1 MLIAIPT
8 EEKACRSLGRF
19 AARVNIMDQHHHHFE
34 VGGAHLSRLE
44 DLRLIKG
51 EGRYAADWN
60 LPNQVHAAF
69 LRADRAHAKIVSIST
84 AAARKAKGVLGV
96 FTGEDAVKAGYVKP
110 LSFLTFAGKDG
121 KKANIPERPA
131 LTADRVR
138 FVGDLVAMVVA
149 ETALQ
154 AQDALELIE
163 VDYEEL
169 PVVVSPRAA
178 VAPGAPLLHDNVPGN
193 LAFEQEAGDA
203 AAVETAFARAANVT
217 RLRLDVTRVAPNPM
231 EPRACAVAF
240 DAASGRFTIHSPVQ
254 GINMMRMQLAAYTG
268 VADDKIE
275 VVARDVGGGFGQRSI
290 GYPEYVA
297 LMLAARSLG
306 RPVKWVSSRSE
317 GFMSDSHGR
326 ANYIDGE
333 LALDKDGT
341 FLGMRIDWI
350 ADLGAYLH
358 PAGPVSPMR
367 NPVTCL
373 NGVYK
378 TQALFGRWR
387 VALTNTAPVSAYR
400 GAARPEIAF
409 AIERLVDE
417 AAAQMNIDPAEIRR
431 RNFIPTD
438 AFPYKTPTGS
448 VYDIADFH
456 GVLDKAMKLADV
468 AGFPK
473 RRAESEKRGM
483 IRGLGFSTV
492 IENSGAG
499 MFPKDEVR
507 LEVHADG
514 TVTAYSVSHSQGQGH
529 ETTFAQIIGDGLGI
543 PAERVKLRQGI
554 GEQGLIGNH
563 TGGSRTIVGAGTVCH
578 IAAKK
583 LVEVATPMAAEQ
595 LGCEPSQVAYAHG
608 EFKSSASN
616 KKITLGELAAKKPLT
631 VTGEG
636 KFGSTFPNGCHVAE
650 IEIDAQTGVT
660 EVLSYVTVDD
670 CGTVINH
677 TIVEGQMHGA
687 VAQGWGQ
694 IFSENVVYDPDTG
707 QLLTGSF
714 MDYAMPK
721 AGWIKDIQIAE
732 HTTFGTISP
741 LGVKGMGESG
751 CTASLAALTNAVM
764 NALRPLGVPPLDMPL
779 TAHKLWQAISA
790 AKKGK

>member
-1 MLIAIPT
+1 
-8 EEKACRSLGRF
+8 
-19 AARVNIMDQHHHHFE
+19 MDTHHSHLFE
-34 VGGAHLSRLE
+34 VGGAKLARLE

-51 EGRYAADWN
+51 EGCYAADWS
-60 LPNQVHAAF
+60 LPNQAHAAF
-69 LRADRAHAKIVSIST
+69 VRSDRAHAKLLSVN
-84 AAARKAKGVLGV
+84 AGAARKAKGVLAV
-96 FTGEDAVKAGYVKP
+96 LTGEDAVKAGYVKP

-121 KKANIPERPA
+121 RKASIPERPVLA
-131 LTADRVR
+131 HGRVR
-138 FVGDLVAMVVA
+138 FVGDLVALVIA

-154 AQDALELIE
+154 AQDAAEMVE
-163 VDYEEL
+163 VEYEDL
-169 PVVVSPRAA
+169 PAVVSPRAA
-178 VAPGAPLLHDNVPGN
+178 LEPGAPQLHDNVPGN
-193 LAFEQEAGDA
+193 LCFEQEAGDA
-203 AAVETAFARAANVT
+203 AAVQAAFAKAAHVT
-217 RLRLDVTRVAPNPM
+217 KLRLDVTRVAPNPM

-240 DAASGRFTIHSPVQ
+240 DAASGKFTVHSPVQ

-268 VADDKIE
+268 VPDDKID

-297 LMLAARSLG
+297 LMLGAKTLG

-317 GFMSDSHGR
+317 GFLADSHGR

-378 TQALFGRWR
+378 TQALYGRWR
-387 VALTNTAPVSAYR
+387 VALTNTGPVSAYR

-431 RNFIPTD
+431 RNFIPKE

-448 VYDIADFH
+448 VYDIADFQ

-468 AGFPK
+468 AGFAK
-473 RRAESEKRGM
+473 RRAESEKRGL

-514 TVTAYSVSHSQGQGH
+514 SITAYSVSHSQGQGH

-543 PAERVKLRQGI
+543 PAERIRLRQGI

-583 LVEVATPMAAEQ
+583 LIETATPLAAEQ
-595 LGCEPSQVAYAHG
+595 LGVEPSQVAYEHG
-608 EFKSSASN
+608 EFKSTASN
-616 KKITLGELAAKKPLT
+616 RKISLGELAAKTPLV

-650 IEIDAQTGVT
+650 VEIDPQTGVT
-660 EVLSYVTVDD
+660 EVVSYVTVDD
-670 CGTVINH
+670 CGVVINH

-694 IFSENVVYDPDTG
+694 IFGENIVYDPDTG
-707 QLLTGSF
+707 QMLTGSF

-721 AGWIKDIQIAE
+721 AGWIKDITIAE

-779 TAHKLWQAISA
+779 TAHRVWQAINA
-790 AKKGK
+790 AKKGQ

>member
-1 MLIAIPT
+1 
-8 EEKACRSLGRF
+8 
-19 AARVNIMDQHHHHFE
+19 MDTHHSQLFD
-34 VGGAHLSRLE
+34 VGGAKLARLE

-51 EGRYAADWN
+51 EGCYAADWN
-60 LPNQVHAAF
+60 LPNQAHVAF
-69 LRADRAHAKIVSIST
+69 LRADRAHAKILSMNT
-84 AAARKAKGVLGV
+84 DAARKAKGVLAV
-96 FTGEDAVKAGYVKP
+96 LTGEDAVKAGYVKP

-121 KKANIPERPA
+121 RKADIPERPVLA
-131 LTADRVR
+131 HGRVR
-138 FVGDLVAMVVA
+138 FVGDLVALVVA

-154 AQDALELIE
+154 AQDAAELIE
-163 VDYEEL
+163 IEYEDL
-169 PVVVSPRAA
+169 PVAVSPRAA
-178 VAPGAPLLHDNVPGN
+178 LEAGAPQLHDNVPGN

-203 AAVETAFARAANVT
+203 AAVEVAFARAAHVT
-217 RLRLDVTRVAPNPM
+217 KLRLDVTRVAPNPM
-231 EPRACAVAF
+231 EPRACTVAY
-240 DAASGRFTIHSPVQ
+240 DAASGKFTVHSPVQ
-254 GINMMRMQLAAYTG
+254 GINMMRIQLAAYAG
-268 VADDKIE
+268 VADDKIDI
-275 VVARDVGGGFGQRSI
+275 VARDVGGGFGQRSI
-290 GYPEYVA
+290 AYPEYVA
-297 LMLAARSLG
+297 LMLGAKTLG
-306 RPVKWVSSRSE
+306 RPLKWVSSRSE
-317 GFMSDSHGR
+317 GFLSDSHGR

-378 TQALFGRWR
+378 TRALFGRWR

-417 AAAQMNIDPAEIRR
+417 AAAQMHIDPAEIRR
-431 RNFIPTD
+431 RNFIPAD

-507 LEVHADG
+507 LEVAADG

-529 ETTFAQIIGDGLGI
+529 ETTFAQIIGAGLGI
-543 PAERVKLRQGI
+543 PAERIRLRQGI

-563 TGGSRTIVGAGTVCH
+563 TGGSRTIVGAGTVCS

-583 LVEVATPMAAEQ
+583 LIETATPLAAEQ
-595 LGCEPSQVAYAHG
+595 LGVEPSQVAYDHG
-608 EFKSSASN
+608 EFKSTESN
-616 KKITLGELAAKKPLT
+616 RKITLGELAAKKSLT

-650 IEIDAQTGVT
+650 VEVDPQTGVT
-660 EVLSYVTVDD
+660 EVVSYVTVDD
-670 CGTVINH
+670 CGVVINH

-694 IFSENVVYDPDTG
+694 IFGENIVYDPDTG
-707 QLLTGSF
+707 QMLTGSF

-721 AGWIKDIQIAE
+721 AGWIRDITVAE

-779 TAHKLWQAISA
+779 TAHRLWQAITA
-790 AKKGK
+790 AKKGQ

>member
-1 MLIAIPT
+1 
-8 EEKACRSLGRF
+8 
-19 AARVNIMDQHHHHFE
+19 MDTHHSHLFD
-34 VGGAHLSRLE
+34 VGGIKVARLE

-60 LPNQVHAAF
+60 LPGQAHAAF
-69 LRADRAHAKIVSIST
+69 VRADRAHAKILSVGT
-84 AAARKAKGVLGV
+84 EAARKAPGVLTV
-96 FTGEDAVKAGYVKP
+96 LTGEDAVKAGCVKP
-110 LSFLTFAGKDG
+110 LSFLTFPGKGG
-121 KKANIPERPA
+121 KKADIPERPVLA
-131 LTADRVR
+131 HDRVR
-138 FVGDLVAMVVA
+138 FVGDAVALVIA

-154 AQDALELIE
+154 AQDAAELVE
-163 VDYEEL
+163 VEYEDL

-178 VAPGAPLLHDNVPGN
+178 LRAGAPQLHANVAGN
-193 LAFEQEAGDA
+193 VCFEQEAGDA
-203 AAVETAFARAANVT
+203 AAVEAAFAKAAHVT
-217 RLRLDVTRVAPNPM
+217 KLRLDVTRVVPSPM
-231 EPRACAVAF
+231 EPRACVVGY
-240 DAASGRFTIHSPVQ
+240 DAGKDKFTIHSPVQ

-268 VADDKIE
+268 LPDDKIE
-275 VVARDVGGGFGQRSI
+275 VIARDVGGGFGQRSI
-290 GYPEYVA
+290 AYPEYVA
-297 LMLAARSLG
+297 LMLGARALK
-306 RPVKWVSSRSE
+306 RPVKWVSTRSE
-317 GFMSDSHGR
+317 GFLSDSHGR

-333 LALDKDGT
+333 LALDKDGS

-378 TQALFGRWR
+378 IPALYGRWR
-387 VALTNTAPVSAYR
+387 VVLTNTAPVSAYR

-417 AAAQMNIDPAEIRR
+417 AAAQMKIDPAEIRR

-468 AGFPK
+468 AGFAK
-473 RRAESEKRGM
+473 RRAESEKRGL

-514 TVTAYSVSHSQGQGH
+514 TVTVYSVSHSQGQGH
-529 ETTFAQIIGDGLGI
+529 ETTFAQIVGDGLGI
-543 PAERVKLRQGI
+543 PAERVKLRQGV

-563 TGGSRTIVGAGTVCH
+563 TGGSRTIVGAGTVCS

-583 LVEVATPMAAEQ
+583 LIETATPLAAEQ
-595 LGCEPSQVAYAHG
+595 LGVEPSQVVYAHG
-608 EFKSSASN
+608 EFKSTASN
-616 KKITLGELAAKKPLT
+616 RKITLGELAAKKPLV

-650 IEIDAQTGVT
+650 VEIDPQTGVT
-660 EVLSYVTVDD
+660 NVVSYVTVDD

-694 IFSENVVYDPDTG
+694 IFGENVVYDPDTG

-714 MDYAMPK
+714 TDYPMPK
-721 AGWIKDIQIAE
+721 AGWIKDITIAE

-779 TAHKLWQAISA
+779 TAHRVWQAINA
-790 AKKGK
+790 AKKGQ

>member
-1 MLIAIPT
+1 
-8 EEKACRSLGRF
+8 
-19 AARVNIMDQHHHHFE
+19 MDHHHLFE
-34 VGGAHLSRLE
+34 VGGAKLSRLE

-51 EGRYAADWN
+51 EGCYSADWS
-60 LPNQVHAAF
+60 LPGQAHAAF
-69 LRADRAHAKIVSIST
+69 LRADRAHAKILSVNT
-84 AAARKAKGVLGV
+84 DAARKASGVVGV
-96 FTGEDAVKAGYVKP
+96 YTGADAVKAGYVKP

-121 KKANIPERPA
+121 KKADIPERSVLA
-131 LTADRVR
+131 HDRVR

-154 AQDALELIE
+154 AQDAAELIE
-163 VDYEEL
+163 VEYEDL
-169 PVVVSPRAA
+169 PVVVDPRAA
-178 VAPGAPLLHDNVPGN
+178 LAAGAPQLHDNVPGN
-193 LAFEQEAGDA
+193 LCFEQEAGDA
-203 AAVETAFARAANVT
+203 AAVEAAFAKAAHVT
-217 RLRLDVTRVAPNPM
+217 KMRLDVTRVAPNPM
-231 EPRACAVAF
+231 EPRSCTAAY
-240 DAASGRFTIHSPVQ
+240 DAASGKFTIHSPVQ

-268 VADDKIE
+268 VPEDKIE
-275 VVARDVGGGFGQRSI
+275 VVAKDVGGGFGQRSI

-297 LMLAARSLG
+297 LMLGSKALG

-333 LALDKDGT
+333 LALDNDGN

-378 TQALFGRWR
+378 TQALYGRWR

-417 AAAQMNIDPAEIRR
+417 AAAQMKIDPAEIRR

-468 AGFPK
+468 AGFAK
-473 RRAESEKRGM
+473 RRAESEKRGKL
-483 IRGLGFSTV
+483 RGLGFATV

-499 MFPKDEVR
+499 MFPKDEVL
-507 LEVHADG
+507 LEVSADG
-514 TVTAYSVSHSQGQGH
+514 RVTAYSISHSQGQGH
-529 ETTFAQIIGDGLGI
+529 ETTFAQIIGDALGI
-543 PAERVKLRQGI
+543 PAERVTLRQGI
-554 GEQGLIGNH
+554 AEKGLIGNH

-583 LVEVATPMAAEQ
+583 LIEVATPLAAEQ
-595 LGCEPSQVAYAHG
+595 LGVEPSQVAYANG
-608 EFKSSASN
+608 EFKSTASS
-616 KKITLGELAAKKPLT
+616 KKVTLGELAAKKALS

-650 IEIDAQTGVT
+650 LEIDPQTGVT
-660 EVLSYVTVDD
+660 EVVSYVTVDD
-670 CGTVINH
+670 CGVVINH

-694 IFSENVVYDPDTG
+694 IFGENVVYDPDTG

-714 MDYAMPK
+714 ADYAMPK
-721 AGWIKDIQIAE
+721 AGWIKDITIAE

-751 CTASLAALTNAVM
+751 CTASLATLTNAVM

-779 TAHKLWQAISA
+779 TAHKLWRAIAA

>member
-1 MLIAIPT
+1 
-8 EEKACRSLGRF
+8 
-19 AARVNIMDQHHHHFE
+19 
-34 VGGAHLSRLE
+34 
-44 DLRLIKG
+44 
-51 EGRYAADWN
+51 
-60 LPNQVHAAF
+60 
-69 LRADRAHAKIVSIST
+69 
-84 AAARKAKGVLGV
+84 
-96 FTGEDAVKAGYVKP
+96 
-110 LSFLTFAGKDG
+110 
-121 KKANIPERPA
+121 
-131 LTADRVR
+131 VR

-154 AQDALELIE
+154 AQDAAELIE
-163 VDYEEL
+163 VEYEDL
-169 PVVVSPRAA
+169 PVAVDPRAA
-178 VAPGAPLLHDNVPGN
+178 LATGAPQLHDNVPGN

-203 AAVETAFARAANVT
+203 AAVEAAFAKAAHVT
-217 RLRLDVTRVAPNPM
+217 KLRLDVTRVAPNPM
-231 EPRACAVAF
+231 EPRACSVGY
-240 DAASGRFTIHSPVQ
+240 DAASGVYTVHSPVQ
-254 GINMMRMQLAAYTG
+254 GMNMMRMQLAAYTG
-268 VADDKIE
+268 VPEDKINVE
-275 VVARDVGGGFGQRSI
+275 ARDVGGGFGQRSI
-290 GYPEYVA
+290 GYPEYCA
-297 LMLAARSLG
+297 LMLAAKALK

-317 GFMSDSHGR
+317 GFLSDSHGR

-341 FLGMRIDWI
+341 FLAMRIDWI

-378 TQALFGRWR
+378 TPALFGRWR

-417 AAAQMNIDPAEIRR
+417 SAAQMKIDPAEIRR
-431 RNFIPTD
+431 RNFIPTN

-448 VYDIADFH
+448 VYDIGDFH
-456 GVLDKAMKLADV
+456 GVLDKALTLADV
-468 AGFPK
+468 AGFAK
-473 RRAESEKRGM
+473 RRTESEKRGLL
-483 IRGLGFSTV
+483 RGLGFATV

-499 MFPKDEVR
+499 MFPKDEVL
-507 LEVHADG
+507 LEVSADG
-514 TVTAYSVSHSQGQGH
+514 GLTAYSISHSQGQGH
-529 ETTFAQIIGDGLGI
+529 ETTFAQIIGDALGI
-543 PAERVKLRQGI
+543 PAERVTLRQGVA
-554 GEQGLIGNH
+554 EKGLIGNH

-583 LVEVATPMAAEQ
+583 LIEHATPLAAEQ
-595 LGCEPSQVAYAHG
+595 LGVEPSQVAYAQG
-608 EFKSSASN
+608 EFKSTASN
-616 KKITLGELAAKKPLT
+616 KKITLGELAAKKPLS

-650 IEIDAQTGVT
+650 VEIDPQTGFT
-660 EVLSYVTVDD
+660 EVVSYVTVDD
-670 CGTVINH
+670 CGVVINH

-694 IFSENVVYDPDTG
+694 IFGENVVYDTETG

-714 MDYAMPK
+714 ADYAMPK
-721 AGWIKDIQIAE
+721 AGWIKDITIAE

-741 LGVKGMGESG
+741 LGVTGMGESG
-751 CTASLAALTNAVM
+751 CTASLATLTNAVM

-790 AKKGK
+790 AKKGQ

>member
-1 MLIAIPT
+1 
-8 EEKACRSLGRF
+8 
-19 AARVNIMDQHHHHFE
+19 MDTHHSHLFE
-34 VGGAHLSRLE
+34 VGGAKLARLE

-51 EGRYAADWN
+51 EGRYAADWA
-60 LPNQVHAAF
+60 LPNQAHAAF
-69 LRADRAHAKIVSIST
+69 LRSDRAHAKILSVNT
-84 AAARKAKGVLGV
+84 DAARKAKGVLAV
-96 FTGEDAVKAGYVKP
+96 LTGEDAVKAGYVKP
-110 LSFLTFAGKDG
+110 LSMLTFAGKDG
-121 KKANIPERPA
+121 RKASIPERPVLA
-131 LTADRVR
+131 HGRVR
-138 FVGDLVAMVVA
+138 FVGDLVALVIA

-154 AQDALELIE
+154 AQDATELIE
-163 VDYEEL
+163 VDYEDL
-169 PVVVSPRAA
+169 PAVVSPRATLE
-178 VAPGAPLLHDNVPGN
+178 PGAPQLHDNVPGN
-193 LAFEQEAGDA
+193 LCFEQEAGDA
-203 AAVETAFARAANVT
+203 AAVEAAFAKAAHVT
-217 RLRLDVTRVAPNPM
+217 KLRLDVTRVAPNPM

-240 DAASGRFTIHSPVQ
+240 DAASGKFTVHSPVQ

-275 VVARDVGGGFGQRSI
+275 VIARDVGGGFGQRSI

-297 LMLAARSLG
+297 LMLGAKTLG

-317 GFMSDSHGR
+317 GFLSDSHGR

-333 LALDKDGT
+333 LALDKDGS

-378 TQALFGRWR
+378 TQALYGRWR
-387 VALTNTAPVSAYR
+387 VALTNTVPVSAYR

-417 AAAQMNIDPAEIRR
+417 AAAQMKIDPAEIRR
-431 RNFIPTD
+431 RNFIPAD

-499 MFPKDEVR
+499 MFPKDEIR

-514 TVTAYSVSHSQGQGH
+514 SITAYSVSHSQGQGH

-543 PAERVKLRQGI
+543 PAERIRLRQGI

-563 TGGSRTIVGAGTVCH
+563 TGGSRTIVGAGTVCS

-583 LVEVATPMAAEQ
+583 LIETATPLAAEQ
-595 LGCEPSQVAYAHG
+595 LGVEPSQVAYGHG
-608 EFKSSASN
+608 EFKSTASN
-616 KKITLGELAAKKPLT
+616 RKITLGELAAKKPLV

-650 IEIDAQTGVT
+650 IEIDPQTGVT
-660 EVLSYVTVDD
+660 EVVAYVTVDD

-694 IFSENVVYDPDTG
+694 IFGENIVYDPETG
-707 QLLTGSF
+707 QMLSGSF
-714 MDYAMPK
+714 MDYTMPK
-721 AGWIKDIQIAE
+721 AGWIKDITIAE

-751 CTASLAALTNAVM
+751 CTASLAALTNAMM

-779 TAHKLWQAISA
+779 TAHKVWQAITA

>member
-1 MLIAIPT
+1 M
-8 EEKACRSLGRF
+8 
-19 AARVNIMDQHHHHFE
+19 RVNVMDHHDHHHQQLFE
-34 VGGAHLSRLE
+34 VGGAKLARLE

-51 EGRYAADWN
+51 EGCYAADWN
-60 LPNQVHAAF
+60 LPNQAHAAF
-69 LRADRAHAKIVSIST
+69 LRADRAHAKILSVNT
-84 AAARKAKGVLGV
+84 AAARKARGVLGV
-96 FTGEDAVKAGYVKP
+96 YTGEDAVKAGYVKP

-121 KKANIPERPA
+121 KKANIPERPV
-131 LTADRVR
+131 LTHDRVR

-163 VDYEEL
+163 VEYEDL
-169 PVVVSPRAA
+169 PAVVSPRAA
-178 VAPGAPLLHDNVPGN
+178 LEAGAPQLHDSVPGN
-193 LAFEQEAGDA
+193 LCFEQEAGDS
-203 AAVETAFARAANVT
+203 AAVQAAFAKAAHVT
-217 RLRLDVTRVAPNPM
+217 KLRLDVTRVAPNPM
-231 EPRACAVAF
+231 EPRACAVVF
-240 DAASGRFTIHSPVQ
+240 DAASGKFTVHSPVQ

-268 VADDKIE
+268 VPDDKIE
-275 VVARDVGGGFGQRSI
+275 VIARDVGGGFGQRSI

-297 LMLAARSLG
+297 LMLGAKALN
-306 RPVKWVSSRSE
+306 RPLKWVSSRSE
-317 GFMSDSHGR
+317 GFMADSHGR

-333 LALDKDGT
+333 LALDKDGG

-358 PAGPVSPMR
+358 PAGPMR

-378 TQALFGRWR
+378 IQALYGRWR
-387 VALTNTAPVSAYR
+387 VVLTNTGPVSAYR

-456 GVLDKAMKLADV
+456 GVLDKAMQLGDV
-468 AGFPK
+468 AGFAK
-473 RRAESEKRGM
+473 RRAESEKRGLL
-483 IRGLGFSTV
+483 RGLGFSTV

-507 LEVHADG
+507 LEVNTDG

-529 ETTFAQIIGDGLGI
+529 ETTFAQIVGDGLGI

-554 GEQGLIGNH
+554 VEQGLIGNH

-583 LVEVATPMAAEQ
+583 LIEVATPLAAEQ
-595 LGCEPSQVAYAHG
+595 LGVEPSQVAYANG
-608 EFKSSASN
+608 EFKSAASN
-616 KKITLGELAAKKPLT
+616 KKITLGELAAKKPLI

-650 IEIDAQTGVT
+650 VEIDPQTGVT

-694 IFSENVVYDPDTG
+694 IFGENIVYDPETG

-714 MDYAMPK
+714 ADYAMPK
-721 AGWIKDIQIAE
+721 AGWIKDITIAE

-779 TAHKLWQAISA
+779 TAHRLWQAIAA

>member
-1 MLIAIPT
+1 
-8 EEKACRSLGRF
+8 
-19 AARVNIMDQHHHHFE
+19 MDHHHLFD
-34 VGGAHLSRLE
+34 VGGAKLSRLE

-51 EGRYAADWN
+51 EGCYSADWS
-60 LPNQVHAAF
+60 LTGQAHAAF
-69 LRADRAHAKIVSIST
+69 LRADRAHAKILSVNT
-84 AAARKAKGVLGV
+84 DAARKAPGVLGV
-96 FTGEDAVKAGYVKP
+96 YTGADAVREGHLRP
-110 LSFLTFAGKDG
+110 MSFLTFAGKDG
-121 KKANIPERPA
+121 MKARFPDRSSLA
-131 LTADRVR
+131 HDRVR

-154 AQDALELIE
+154 AQDAAELIE
-163 VDYEEL
+163 VEYEDL
-169 PVVVSPRAA
+169 PVAVDPRAA
-178 VAPGAPLLHDNVPGN
+178 LATGAPQLHDNVPGN

-203 AAVETAFARAANVT
+203 AAVDGAFAKAAHVT
-217 RLRLDVTRVAPNPM
+217 KLRLDVTRVAPNPM
-231 EPRACAVAF
+231 EPRACSVGY
-240 DAASGRFTIHSPVQ
+240 DAASGVYTVHSPVQ
-254 GINMMRMQLAAYTG
+254 GMNMMRMQLAAYTG
-268 VADDKIE
+268 VPEDKINVE
-275 VVARDVGGGFGQRSI
+275 ARDVGGGFGQRSI
-290 GYPEYVA
+290 GYPEYCA
-297 LMLAARSLG
+297 LMLAAKALK

-317 GFMSDSHGR
+317 GFLSDSHGR

-341 FLGMRIDWI
+341 FLAMRIDWI

-378 TQALFGRWR
+378 TPALFGRWR

-417 AAAQMNIDPAEIRR
+417 SAAQMKIDPAEIRR

-448 VYDIADFH
+448 VYDIGDFH
-456 GVLDKAMKLADV
+456 GVLEKALKLADV
-468 AGFPK
+468 AGFAK
-473 RRAESEKRGM
+473 RRTESEKRGLL
-483 IRGLGFSTV
+483 RGLGFATV

-499 MFPKDEVR
+499 MFPKDEVL
-507 LEVHADG
+507 LEVSADG
-514 TVTAYSVSHSQGQGH
+514 RLTAYSISHSQGQGH
-529 ETTFAQIIGDGLGI
+529 ETTFAQIIGDALGI
-543 PAERVKLRQGI
+543 PAERVTLRQGVA
-554 GEQGLIGNH
+554 EKGLIGNH

-583 LVEVATPMAAEQ
+583 LIEHATPLAAEQ
-595 LGCEPSQVAYAHG
+595 LGVEPSQVAYAEG
-608 EFKSSASN
+608 EFKSTASN
-616 KKITLGELAAKKPLT
+616 KKITLGELAAKKPLS

-650 IEIDAQTGVT
+650 VEIDPQTGFT
-660 EVLSYVTVDD
+660 EVVSYVTVDD
-670 CGTVINH
+670 CGVVINH

-694 IFSENVVYDPDTG
+694 IFGENLVYDTETG

-714 MDYAMPK
+714 ADYAMPK
-721 AGWIKDIQIAE
+721 AGWIKDITIAE

-751 CTASLAALTNAVM
+751 CTASLATLTNAVM
-764 NALRPLGVPPLDMPL
+764 NALRPLGVPPMDMPL

-790 AKKGK
+790 AKKGQ

>member
-1 MLIAIPT
+1 L
-8 EEKACRSLGRF
+8 
-19 AARVNIMDQHHHHFE
+19 AA
-34 VGGAHLSRLE
+34 
-44 DLRLIKG
+44 
-51 EGRYAADWN
+51 
-60 LPNQVHAAF
+60 
-69 LRADRAHAKIVSIST
+69 
-84 AAARKAKGVLGV
+84 
-96 FTGEDAVKAGYVKP
+96 
-110 LSFLTFAGKDG
+110 
-121 KKANIPERPA
+121 
-131 LTADRVR
+131 
-138 FVGDLVAMVVA
+138 
-149 ETALQ
+149 
-154 AQDALELIE
+154 
-163 VDYEEL
+163 
-169 PVVVSPRAA
+169 
-178 VAPGAPLLHDNVPGN
+178 GAPQLHDNVPGN

-203 AAVETAFARAANVT
+203 AAVEAAFAKAAHVT
-217 RLRLDVTRVAPNPM
+217 KLRLDVTRVAPNPM
-231 EPRACAVAF
+231 EPRACSVGY
-240 DAASGRFTIHSPVQ
+240 DATSGVYTVHSPVQ

-268 VADDKIE
+268 VPEEKINVE
-275 VVARDVGGGFGQRSI
+275 ARDVGGGFGQRSI
-290 GYPEYVA
+290 GYPEYCA
-297 LMLAARSLG
+297 LMLAAKALK

-317 GFMSDSHGR
+317 GFLSDSHGR

-333 LALDKDGT
+333 LALDKDGN
-341 FLGMRIDWI
+341 FLAMRIDWI

-378 TQALFGRWR
+378 TPALFGRWR

-417 AAAQMNIDPAEIRR
+417 SAAQMKIDPAEIRR
-431 RNFIPTD
+431 RNFIPTN

-448 VYDIADFH
+448 VYDIGDFH
-456 GVLDKAMKLADV
+456 GVLDKALKLADI
-468 AGFPK
+468 AGFAK
-473 RRAESEKRGM
+473 RRAESEKRGLL
-483 IRGLGFSTV
+483 RGLGFATV

-499 MFPKDEVR
+499 MFPKDEVL
-507 LEVHADG
+507 LEVSADG
-514 TVTAYSVSHSQGQGH
+514 RLTAYSISHSQGQGH
-529 ETTFAQIIGDGLGI
+529 ETTFAQIIGDAMGI
-543 PAERVKLRQGI
+543 PAERVTLRQGV
-554 GEQGLIGNH
+554 GEKGLIGNH

-583 LVEVATPMAAEQ
+583 LIEHATPLAAEQ
-595 LGCEPSQVAYAHG
+595 LGVEPSQVAYAQG
-608 EFKSSASN
+608 EFKSTASN
-616 KKITLGELAAKKPLT
+616 RKITLGELAAKKPLS

-650 IEIDAQTGVT
+650 VEIDPQTGFT
-660 EVLSYVTVDD
+660 EVVSYVTVDD
-670 CGTVINH
+670 CGVVINH

-694 IFSENVVYDPDTG
+694 IFGENVVYDTETG

-714 MDYAMPK
+714 ADYAMPK
-721 AGWIKDIQIAE
+721 AGWIKDITIAE

-751 CTASLAALTNAVM
+751 CTASLATLTNAVM

-790 AKKGK
+790 AK

>member
-1 MLIAIPT
+1 
-8 EEKACRSLGRF
+8 
-19 AARVNIMDQHHHHFE
+19 MDTHHSHLFE
-34 VGGAHLSRLE
+34 VGGAKLARLE

-51 EGRYAADWN
+51 EGRYAADWS
-60 LPNQVHAAF
+60 LPNQAHAAF
-69 LRADRAHAKIVSIST
+69 LRSDRAHAKILSVNT
-84 AAARKAKGVLGV
+84 DAARKAKGVLAV
-96 FTGEDAVKAGYVKP
+96 LTGEDAVKAGYIKP
-110 LSFLTFAGKDG
+110 LSMLTFAGKDG
-121 KKANIPERPA
+121 RKATIPERPVLA
-131 LTADRVR
+131 HGRVR
-138 FVGDLVAMVVA
+138 FVGDLVALVIA

-154 AQDALELIE
+154 AQDATELIE
-163 VDYEEL
+163 VDYEDL
-169 PVVVSPRAA
+169 PAVVSPRATLE
-178 VAPGAPLLHDNVPGN
+178 PGAPQLHDNVPGN
-193 LAFEQEAGDA
+193 LCFEQEAGDA
-203 AAVETAFARAANVT
+203 AAVEAAFAKAAHVT
-217 RLRLDVTRVAPNPM
+217 KLRLDVTRVAPNPM

-240 DAASGRFTIHSPVQ
+240 DAASGKFTVHSPVQ

-268 VADDKIE
+268 VADDKIN
-275 VVARDVGGGFGQRSI
+275 VVSRDVGGGFGQRSI

-297 LMLAARSLG
+297 LMMGAKTLG

-317 GFMSDSHGR
+317 GFLSDSHGR

-378 TQALFGRWR
+378 TQALYGRWR

-417 AAAQMNIDPAEIRR
+417 AAAQMKIDPAEIRR
-431 RNFIPTD
+431 RNFIPAD

-448 VYDIADFH
+448 VYDIADFQ

-473 RRAESEKRGM
+473 RSAEAEKRGM

-514 TVTAYSVSHSQGQGH
+514 SITAYSVSHSQGQGH

-543 PAERVKLRQGI
+543 PAERIKLRQGI

-563 TGGSRTIVGAGTVCH
+563 TGGSRTIVGAGTLCH

-583 LVEVATPMAAEQ
+583 LIEVSTPLAAEQ
-595 LGCEPSQVAYAHG
+595 LGVEPSQVAYAGG
-608 EFKSSASN
+608 EFKSTASS
-616 KKITLGELAAKKPLT
+616 KKISLGELAAKKPLV

-650 IEIDAQTGVT
+650 LEIDPQTGVT
-660 EVLSYVTVDD
+660 EVVSYVTVDD

-694 IFSENVVYDPDTG
+694 IFGENIVYDPDTG
-707 QLLTGSF
+707 QMLTGSF
-714 MDYAMPK
+714 MDYTMPK
-721 AGWIKDIQIAE
+721 AGWIKDITIAE

-751 CTASLAALTNAVM
+751 CTASLAALTNAMM

-779 TAHKLWQAISA
+779 TAHKVWQAITA
-790 AKKGK
+790 AKKGQ

>member
-1 MLIAIPT
+1 
-8 EEKACRSLGRF
+8 
-19 AARVNIMDQHHHHFE
+19 MDTHHSHLFE
-34 VGGAHLSRLE
+34 VGGAKLARLE

-51 EGRYAADWN
+51 EGRYAADWS
-60 LPNQVHAAF
+60 LPNQAHAAF
-69 LRADRAHAKIVSIST
+69 LRSDRAHAKILSVNT
-84 AAARKAKGVLGV
+84 DAARKAKGVLAV
-96 FTGEDAVKAGYVKP
+96 LTGEDAVKAGYIKP
-110 LSFLTFAGKDG
+110 LSMLTFAGKDG
-121 KKANIPERPA
+121 RKATIPERPVLA
-131 LTADRVR
+131 RGRVR
-138 FVGDLVAMVVA
+138 FVGDLVALVIA

-154 AQDALELIE
+154 AQDATELIE
-163 VDYEEL
+163 VDYEDL
-169 PVVVSPRAA
+169 PAVVSPRATLE
-178 VAPGAPLLHDNVPGN
+178 PGAPQLHDNVPGN
-193 LAFEQEAGDA
+193 LCFEQEAGDA
-203 AAVETAFARAANVT
+203 AAVEAAFAKAAHVT
-217 RLRLDVTRVAPNPM
+217 KLRLDVTRVAPNPM

-240 DAASGRFTIHSPVQ
+240 DAASGKFTVHSPVQ

-268 VADDKIE
+268 VAEDKID
-275 VVARDVGGGFGQRSI
+275 VIARDVGGGFGQRSI

-297 LMLAARSLG
+297 LMLGAKTLG

-317 GFMSDSHGR
+317 GFLSDSHGR

-333 LALDKDGT
+333 LALDKDGI

-378 TQALFGRWR
+378 TQALYGRWR

-473 RRAESEKRGM
+473 RRAEAEKRGM

-499 MFPKDEVR
+499 MFPKDEIR

-514 TVTAYSVSHSQGQGH
+514 SITAYSVSHSQGQGH

-543 PAERVKLRQGI
+543 PAERIRLRQGI

-563 TGGSRTIVGAGTVCH
+563 TGGSRTIVGAGTVCS

-583 LVEVATPMAAEQ
+583 LIETATPLAAEQ
-595 LGCEPSQVAYAHG
+595 LGVEPSQVAYDHG
-608 EFKSSASN
+608 EFKSTASN
-616 KKITLGELAAKKPLT
+616 KKISLGELAAKTPLV

-650 IEIDAQTGVT
+650 IEIRRPASPR
-660 EVLSYVTVDD
+660 LSPMSPSMTAARSS
-670 CGTVINH
+670 T
-677 TIVEGQMHGA
+677 TP
-687 VAQGWGQ
+687 
-694 IFSENVVYDPDTG
+694 S
-707 QLLTGSF
+707 S
-714 MDYAMPK
+714 K
-721 AGWIKDIQIAE
+721 AR
-732 HTTFGTISP
+732 
-741 LGVKGMGESG
+741 
-751 CTASLAALTNAVM
+751 CTAQWPRAGG
-764 NALRPLGVPPLDMPL
+764 RF
-779 TAHKLWQAISA
+779 SA
-790 AKKGK
+790 KTSSTTPIPARC

>member
-1 MLIAIPT
+1 
-8 EEKACRSLGRF
+8 
-19 AARVNIMDQHHHHFE
+19 MDHHQHLFE

-44 DLRLIKG
+44 DLRLIRG
-51 EGRYAADWN
+51 EGCYSADWN
-60 LPNQVHAAF
+60 MPGQAHACF
-69 LRADRAHAKIVSIST
+69 LRADRAHAKILSINT
-84 AAARKAKGVLGV
+84 DAARKAAGVLGV
-96 FTGEDAVKAGYVKP
+96 YTGEDSVSAGHVRP
-110 LSFLTFAGKDG
+110 LSFLTFPGKDG
-121 KKANIPERPA
+121 MKARFPDRPA
-131 LTADRVR
+131 LAHGRVR
-138 FVGDLVAMVVA
+138 FVGDAVAMVVA

-154 AQDALELIE
+154 AQDAAELIE
-163 VDYEEL
+163 VEYEDL
-169 PVVVSPRAA
+169 PVVVDPRAA
-178 VAPGAPLLHDNVPGN
+178 LAAGAPQLHDNAPGN
-193 LAFEQEAGDA
+193 LSFEQEAGDA
-203 AAVETAFARAANVT
+203 AAVDAAFARAAHVT
-217 RLRLDVTRVAPNPM
+217 KLRLDVTRVVPNPM
-231 EPRACAVAF
+231 EPRACLAGY
-240 DAASGRFTIHSPVQ
+240 DAASGVYTVHSPVQ

-268 VADDKIE
+268 VPEDRIN
-275 VVARDVGGGFGQRSI
+275 VVSRDVGGGFGQRSI
-290 GYPEYVA
+290 GYPEYCAVMMAAKA
-297 LMLAARSLG
+297 LN
-306 RPVKWVSSRSE
+306 RPVKWVSTRSE
-317 GFMSDSHGR
+317 AFMSDSHGR

-333 LALDKDGT
+333 LALDRDGT
-341 FLGMRIDWI
+341 FLAMRIDWV

-378 TQALFGRWR
+378 TPALFGRWR

-417 AAAQMNIDPAEIRR
+417 AAEQMKIDPAEIRR

-473 RRAESEKRGM
+473 RRTESEKRGM
-483 IRGLGFSTV
+483 LRGLGFSTV

-514 TVTAYSVSHSQGQGH
+514 TITAYSVSHSQGQGH
-529 ETTFAQIIGDGLGI
+529 ETTFAQIVGDGLGI
-543 PAERVKLRQGI
+543 PAERVKLRQGV

-583 LVEVATPMAAEQ
+583 LIEVATPLAAEQ
-595 LGCEPSQVAYAHG
+595 LGVEPSQVAYANG
-608 EFKSSASN
+608 EFKSTASN

-650 IEIDAQTGVT
+650 VEIDPQTGVT

-694 IFSENVVYDPDTG
+694 IFGENVVYDPDTG

-714 MDYAMPK
+714 ADYAMPK
-721 AGWIKDIQIAE
+721 AGWIKDITIAE

-764 NALRPLGVPPLDMPL
+764 NALRPLGVPPLEMPL
-779 TAHKLWQAISA
+779 TAHKLWQAITA
-790 AKKGK
+790 ARKGN